1 LVDAV
6 LGDLGQLAAYDRQDL
21 VELGRQAA
29 DRHSD
34 QPRVDV
40 LAGEREDRVRQAALL
55 ANLLEETAGRAAA
68 ESRVQDPEREPARVR
83 TSEALDAEHPV
94 DLLEVTSGL
103 DQARGGLARPVGTP
117 SGYGLSC
124 AVEEALTR
132 EGPPDQPDE
141 AGVVDT
147 AGHRDHHPLGA
158 VVAAIEP
165 AYLL

>member
-1 LVDAV
+1 
-6 LGDLGQLAAYDRQDL
+6 
-21 VELGRQAA
+21 
-29 DRHSD
+29 
-34 QPRVDV
+34 
-40 LAGEREDRVRQAALL
+40 
-55 ANLLEETAGRAAA
+55 AAA

-83 TSEALDAEHPV
+83 TSEALDAEHHV
-94 DLLEVTSGL
+94 DLLEVTSRL

-117 SGYGLSC
+117 TGYGLSC

-158 VVAAIEP
+158 VVAAVEP
-165 AYLL
+165 AYLLAAHALDRRHGAGDGTAQRRVTPGQRREQVVCDIVGVV